1 MHKFFYGC
9 ENDLQSW
16 NPTFLG
22 IRSPNPLSISSG
34 LGNLTNKMT
43 TSISPLHLF
52 SAIVSLIVLPL
63 TRPKR
68 ALQPSRFHI
77 RLKCAIQQEELLTLR
92 VRRRAKH
99 AINSDSGAPFSS
111 LRRSTR
117 CTRRSWSPVSSLLFG
132 RVGLGN
138 GEYLV
143 GVGKSSEVVRSWEGG
158 EVQEQPSWNIWQ
170 F

>member
-1 MHKFFYGC
+1 M
-9 ENDLQSW
+9 
-16 NPTFLG
+16 
-22 IRSPNPLSISSG
+22 
-34 LGNLTNKMT
+34 TNKQRRFCREQNLKICFGGDLLYLD
-43 TSISPLHLF
+43 SGSKSSSPLHLF
-52 SAIVSLIVLPL
+52 SAIVSMDVLPL

-92 VRRRAKH
+92 VRRRARH
-99 AINSDSGAPFSS
+99 VINSDSGAPFSA
-111 LRRSTR
+111 LMRSTR
-117 CTRRSWSPVSSLLFG
+117 CTRRLWSPVSSLLVG

-158 EVQEQPSWNIWQ
+158 EVLREQPSWNIWQ
-170 F
+170 FSTQ

>member
-1 MHKFFYGC
+1 MYSLVKFLHFEYKAKAFTPTC
-9 ENDLQSW
+9 ALILLKSRLEQSNW
-16 NPTFLG
+16 LLLG
-22 IRSPNPLSISSG
+22 ELGHG
-34 LGNLTNKMT
+34 LANKMT

-117 CTRRSWSPVSSLLFG
+117 CTRRS
-132 RVGLGN
+132 
-138 GEYLV
+138 
-143 GVGKSSEVVRSWEGG
+143 
-158 EVQEQPSWNIWQ
+158 
-170 F
+170 